1 MWSTVVLFVL
11 TFAVFGLLLGF
22 AEIYKSG
29 DEEGQQ
35 ATTLPATAPEA
46 IGNSTSAQT
55 QGNVSSAGG

>member
-29 DEEGQQ
+29 DEGQQ
-35 ATTLPATAPEA
+35 AATLPATAPEA